1 MCVCDKDIG
10 IEHTAAY
17 MHLNMQRLN
26 SNLNEVCTSVC
37 KLDPAKVM
45 RTCGGREERLGASSA
60 LQLEA
65 IGWASA
71 AFYLIRQSLVDPILI
86 SCADH
91 HPFLS
96 PFGGPDLDY
105 SFLLLCFISLPA

>member
-17 MHLNMQRLN
+17 MHLNMQQLN

-45 RTCGGREERLGASSA
+45 CTCGGREGGRKVGSS
-60 LQLEA
+60 QLCS
-65 IGWASA
+65 W
-71 AFYLIRQSLVDPILI
+71 RP
-86 SCADH
+86 
-91 HPFLS
+91 
-96 PFGGPDLDY
+96 LDGH
-105 SFLLLCFISLPA
+105 L